1 MAKNGNLHNAKSA
14 KNDEFYTQ
22 LTDVEKELKYYKDF
36 FKGKKVLCNC
46 NDDRWS
52 AFFQYFSMNF
62 EHLGLSKLTCV
73 AYNENGNGKKYVYN
87 GDLNLNRRVD
97 DFEVVETELQGH
109 GDFADEE
116 CVALLKEADVV
127 VTNPPFSL
135 FRKFI
140 ALLMEHNKKFLVIG
154 NNNAITYKEF
164 FPYIKNGQVWL
175 GRTLF
180 TGKMPFFKV
189 SDDYDFTNDRYEKRS
204 DGYYKQVNGVCWFTN
219 ISNCSNKQ
227 ELCAY
232 LTYKNNEDDYPKY
245 DNYEAINVDRFEKLP
260 IDYDGVI
267 GVPITALKYMWDDGT
282 IHVEI
287 NGKTTQFEIVDLDRY
302 AKGNLYPNK
311 RMFIKD
317 KEMYARILI
326 RKLS

>member
-73 AYNENGNGKKYVYN
+73 AYSENGQGKKFVYN

-97 DFEVVETELQGH
+97 DFEITETELQGH

-154 NNNAITYKEF
+154 NMNAITCKEI
-164 FPYIKNGQVWL
+164 FPYIKNNELWCGVKGFSGGMDFNVDEENYDASKEKQKSKIVD
-175 GRTLF
+175 
-180 TGKMPFFKV
+180 GKIVKNIM
-189 SDDYDFTNDRYEKRS
+189 
-204 DGYYKQVNGVCWFTN
+204 GCIWFTN
-219 ISNCSNKQ
+219 IFHHKRNQ
-227 ELCAY
+227 PLD
-232 LTYKNNEDDYPKY
+232 LYKKYNEEEYPKY
-245 DNYEAINVDRFEKLP
+245 DNYDAINVDKVADIP
-260 IDYDGVI
+260 MDYNGVM
-267 GVPITALKYMWDDGT
+267 GVPISFLDKYCP
-282 IHVEI
+282 
-287 NGKTTQFEIVDLDRY
+287 TQFEIVDLDRY